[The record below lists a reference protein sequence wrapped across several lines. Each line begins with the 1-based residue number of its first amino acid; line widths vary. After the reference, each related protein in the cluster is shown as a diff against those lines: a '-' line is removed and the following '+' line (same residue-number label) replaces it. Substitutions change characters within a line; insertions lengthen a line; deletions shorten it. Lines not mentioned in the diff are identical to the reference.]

1 MKKLSLLSII
11 LALIISLPSTALPD
25 DSEENAA
32 IEKAIT
38 DFYIGGLKASD
49 PNLLD
54 QIFHQ
59 EWTLMMLRDGAFQKI
74 DRETYLGYADP
85 SRPSPFTNAVFKIA
99 QIDVTGTAANAK
111 IIYRERERHDYRL
124 LQHAE
129 DRRSLVDRQQDLRHG
144 HQVAGSV
151 NAIRNVT
158 QQSSSAISL
167 RDVS

>member
-1 MKKLSLLSII
+1 MKMISVLSLA
-11 LALIISLPSTALPD
+11 LALIISLPSTALPVGGD
-25 DSEENAA
+25 DKAA

-49 PNLLD
+49 PKLLA

-111 IIYRERERHDYRL
+111 IIIESERGTITDYFNML
-124 LQHAE
+124 KIDDHWWI
-129 DRRSLVDRQQDLRHG
+129 
-144 HQVAGSV
+144 V
-151 NAIRNVT
+151 NK
-158 QQSSSAISL
+158 IS
-167 RDVS
+167 DMATK